1 MPQLDII
8 NFFYLISLIIICF
21 LFSFVSYQKKLLY
34 SWKKITCIIEQLTLV
49 VISFSKFLLKSIFG
63 SFFFFYYIL
72 INIGTVTGL
81 MLFQKFDS

>member
-8 NFFYLISLIIICF
+8 NFFYLISIIIICF

-63 SFFFFYYIL
+63 SFFFLLYFNKYWYSNWFNVVSKI
-72 INIGTVTGL
+72 
-81 MLFQKFDS
+81 